1 MKFSTSAMLRNL
13 REKPDLTFARIDHT
27 GITDRKYWQQY
38 FIVLKQDKNQKV
50 MLPIKTSKM
59 LAQVNQAWKNAEL
72 NTLKY

>member
-38 FIVLKQDKNQKV
+38 FIVLKQYINQKF
-50 MLPIKTSKM
+50 MLPMTTSKM
-59 LAQVNQAWKNAEL
+59 LAQINQA
-72 NTLKY
+72 